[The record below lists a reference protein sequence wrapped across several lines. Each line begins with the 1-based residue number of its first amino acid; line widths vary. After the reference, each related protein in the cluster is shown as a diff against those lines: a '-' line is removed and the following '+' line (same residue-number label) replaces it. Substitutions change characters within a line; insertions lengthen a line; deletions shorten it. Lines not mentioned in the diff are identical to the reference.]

1 MTPVGPATEAGAP
14 VVSSA
19 PKNAEERLEY
29 LVRLA
34 AEADRA
40 FALGRWL
47 VSPVSWR
54 DAFAERMAQAAQAW
68 ELEVAEAREESREML
83 AIAHDR
89 IAQLEETVDRLGVD
103 LDEARQN
110 AQAASERHAIESG
123 EQRQTIAALAAQL
136 VREMRRGGA

>member
-14 VVSSA
+14 VVPSA
-19 PKNAEERLEY
+19 PKNVSERLEY

-34 AEADRA
+34 GQVFHRFHDPTRD
-40 FALGRWL
+40 G
-47 VSPVSWR
+47 SWSEI
-54 DAFAERMAQAAQAW
+54 ANERMAQAAQAW
-68 ELEVAEAREESREML
+68 ELEVAEASEESREML

-89 IAQLEETVDRLGVD
+89 VAQLEQTVERLSVD

-136 VREMRRGGA
+136 VREMQRGGGA